1 MAKDPNRVPYIPS
14 ELITNPN
21 VTHVQFR
28 VWCLIRIKQGNNASM
43 WHSLTSLS
51 KMLHMAR
58 PQLVKAVK
66 ELAEMG
72 FLERD
77 GGHIS
82 CRVSEDL
89 SLSVTPPVTHSDTPC
104 HSQLQK
110 VSLTDTPP
118 VTHSDTNI
126 YKNNYKEERERE
138 VANRS
143 EEAEAQSPALSPSG
157 LKKEDAEYLKRR
169 DILGKELARIQ
180 STRLLAET
188 LLPFTRYF
196 TLEGAY
202 QDILPRLLVLTPSEV
217 GVLKVHL
224 VSKSDRPNLSL
235 AKVLSWYLQDREKGT
250 ISSTLKPN
258 QLPPRPRNGF
268 NSVLN

>member
-14 ELITNPN
+14 ELITNPS

-43 WHSLTSLS
+43 WHSISSLAR
-51 KMLHMAR
+51 MLGMDRA
-58 PQLVKAVK
+58 QVAKAVK
-66 ELAEMG
+66 HLVHLG

-77 GGHIS
+77 GFHIS
-82 CRVSEDL
+82 CQLPLDLCLTDTLTVSQEHTHCVSQTQDPCL
-89 SLSVTPPVTHSDTPC
+89 TVTPPVSHR
-104 HSQLQK
+104 H
-110 VSLTDTPP
+110 
-118 VTHSDTNI
+118 TNI
-126 YKNNYKEERERE
+126 YKNIYKEERERE

-143 EEAEAQSPALSPSG
+143 EEAAAQSPALSPSN
-157 LKKEDAEYLKRR
+157 LKKEEAEALERR
-169 DILGKELARIQ
+169 DRLGKELARIQ

-217 GVLKVHL
+217 GALKIFL
-224 VSKSDRPNLSL
+224 VSKSDRPNPL
-235 AKVLSWYLQDREKGT
+235 AKVLSWFLQDLQKGT
-250 ISSTLKPN
+250 VTLKPN